1 MKEKIILIDSNN
13 IAYRAFFALPDTITT
28 SSGIIT
34 NAVLGFTNIVL
45 KLAEDLKPDT
55 IICAFDSKSPTFR
68 HKMFDQYK
76 IHRKKMPDELIHQI
90 PLIKQVMEAFN
101 IACIEKEGMEADDI
115 LASLARKA
123 SGSYKQTIIFTGDKD
138 MLQMVSD
145 DIKVLSSRK
154 SITDTIIYD
163 REGVEK
169 KLGVSPDRVKD
180 LLALMGDSSDNI
192 PGIPG
197 IGPRTAVKLIK
208 QFGSIEEIF
217 KGIESIKSEKLKN
230 LLGQNREATVI
241 SKKLAILKEDIE
253 FDTGIM
259 DTSFRDL
266 DFKKVKEI
274 FEELEF
280 KNLVNRLP
288 KYIGIMDFKAV
299 QPEAA
304 TIIDK
309 KISLKTFA
317 ADIDYEV
324 ILEKNGSKA
333 FIAALEEDGRVCG
346 LIIYFGG
353 DRAYLVEKQTMEKA
367 DTALSLKNLLEE
379 KTIAKTG
386 IHFKAIIK
394 FLMGYGIS
402 IEGSINDLGIMFL
415 ILNPLKSGTDI
426 FEISREVLKTE
437 IRNASFGPAENIAGE
452 GTNDARNRNMETSQ
466 MSLDLAGTG
475 ANIDTGEDL
484 KIDRS
489 SEQVETALKSLAL
502 YDQIEEK
509 ILLSVREKDLVRTY
523 REIEEPL
530 IKILAGMEYT
540 GVAIDLDHLSELI
553 NEYEGE
559 ISRLTREI
567 YELSGEDFNIN
578 SSRQLSEV
586 LYKRLKLPALK
597 KTKTGLSTDAATLKA
612 IQHTSPV
619 IGKILEYREKTKL
632 KNTYIDVLPNLVHPG
647 DGRVH
652 TNYNQLG
659 TSTGRI
665 SSNNPNL
672 QNIPVRTEYGRQIR
686 KAFIPGKGYD
696 LLMAS
701 DYSQIELRILAH
713 MSEDENLIDS
723 FSRQEDIHTR
733 TASEVFAVDYNE
745 VGPDLRRKAKA
756 INFGIIYGMTE
767 FGLASRLSISEE
779 EARDYI
785 NRYFRRYP
793 GVSIFLKKLIE
804 DAYKNGYSTT
814 MFGRKRYIK
823 ELGSSNGRIRSLGER
838 FAVNTPI
845 QGSAADIMKLSTIVL
860 YNNLRS
866 EELDSN
872 IILHVHDELVL
883 ELKEKDQKKIEKI
896 IRRSMENCIKLR
908 VRLKVDI
915 STGSNWYI

>member
-34 NAVLGFTNIVL
+34 NAVLGFTNIIL
-45 KLAEDLKPDT
+45 KLAEDFKPDT
-55 IICAFDSKSPTFR
+55 IICAFDSKGPTFR

-76 IHRKKMPDELIHQI
+76 IHRKKMPDELMHQI

-123 SGSYKQTIIFTGDKD
+123 SGSYKQVIIFTGDKD

-145 DIKVLSSRK
+145 DIKVLSSKK

-169 KLGVSPDRVKD
+169 KLGVNPDRVKD

-192 PGIPG
+192 PGIGG
-197 IGPRTAVKLIK
+197 IGPKTAVKLIK
-208 QFGSIEEIF
+208 QFGTIEEIF
-217 KGIESIKSEKLKN
+217 EGIESIKSEKLKN
-230 LLGQNREATVI
+230 LLDQNREVAFM

-253 FDTGIM
+253 FDTGLM
-259 DTSFRDL
+259 DTSFKGL

-288 KYIGIMDFKAV
+288 KYIKIMDFKEV

-304 TIIDK
+304 TIINK
-309 KISLKTFA
+309 KISLKTFPA
-317 ADIDYEV
+317 GIDHEV
-324 ILEKNGSKA
+324 VLEKNGSKV
-333 FIAALEEDGRVCG
+333 FIAALEEDGRMCG
-346 LIIYFGG
+346 LIIYSGG

-367 DTALSLKNLLEE
+367 DAIQSLKNLFEE
-379 KTIAKTG
+379 KTITKTG
-386 IHFKAIIK
+386 IHLKAIIK
-394 FLMGYGIS
+394 FLMEYGIN
-402 IEGSINDLGIMFL
+402 IEGTINDLGIMFL
-415 ILNPLKSGTDI
+415 LLNPLKSGTDI

-437 IRNASFGPAENIAGE
+437 IRNASFGPAENIAGD
-452 GTNDARNRNMETSQ
+452 GIDDGRNRNMENSQ
-466 MSLDLAGTG
+466 MSLDLEGTG
-475 ANIDTGEDL
+475 VNIDTGEDPV
-484 KIDRS
+484 IDRS
-489 SEQVETALKSLAL
+489 SEQVQTVLKSLAL

-523 REIEEPL
+523 REIEGPL
-530 IKILAGMEYT
+530 IRILAEMEYT
-540 GVAIDLDHLSELI
+540 GVAIDLDYLSGLI

-559 ISRLTREI
+559 ISRLTGEI
-567 YELSGEDFNIN
+567 HKLCGEDFNIN
-578 SSRQLSEV
+578 SSRQLAEV

-723 FSRQEDIHTR
+723 FKRQEDIHTR
-733 TASEVFAVDYNE
+733 TASEVFAVGYNE
-745 VGPDLRRKAKA
+745 VDPDLRRKAKA

-785 NRYFRRYP
+785 NRYFGRYP
-793 GVSIFLKKLIE
+793 RVSIFLKKLIE

-823 ELGSSNGRIRSLGER
+823 ELGSASSRIRSLGER

-896 IRRSMENCIKLR
+896 VRRSMENCIKLR
-908 VRLKVDI
+908 VGLKVDI

>member
-230 LLGQNREATVI
+230 LLGQNREAAVI

-394 FLMGYGIS
+394 FLMEYGIS

-713 MSEDENLIDS
+713 MSEDENLIDA

>member
-394 FLMGYGIS
+394 FLMEYGIS